1 MRVLQSDANF
11 GIGTLV
17 AAARTVIIAGAG
29 IGGLTAALALAQRGF
44 EVTLLEAAGRLEEVG
59 AGLQLSP
66 NAARVLVALGIAE
79 RLKPHI
85 VVPDHLAVRNAR
97 SGRLLAQGPLGATSA
112 QRYGAPYWVIHRGDL
127 QAALCEAV
135 AATPGITLKLGSKVE
150 NVTAEPDGVA
160 VSASQGSQ
168 PLTVRAHALIAADG
182 LWSTL
187 RQQLGHR
194 TVPRPAGHTA
204 WRTLIP
210 IEAAPK
216 SAALL
221 AVNLWLGADS
231 HLVHYPVKA
240 GRMINVVA
248 IVDDDWREPGWNTPG
263 EPRELLDRFSAE
275 DWHASARDLL
285 AASERWQKWALFACP
300 PLASWGTTWG
310 NGRVT
315 LLGDAAHPM
324 LPYLAQGA
332 AMAIEDAAVLAAC
345 LERNPDV
352 PAALRTYE
360 ASRLP
365 RTARVQR
372 DASRNATVYHMS
384 GAAGVLRS
392 LALMAMGGERL
403 ISRYDWLYGWAP
415 A

>member
-1 MRVLQSDANF
+1 M
-11 GIGTLV
+11 

-44 EVTLLEAAGRLEEVG
+44 EITLLEAAVRLEEVG

-66 NAARVLVALGIAE
+66 NAARVLIALGIAE

-85 VVPDHLAVRNAR
+85 VVPEHLAVRNAR
-97 SGRLLAQGPLGATSA
+97 SGRLLAQGPLGATTE

-150 NVTAEPDGVA
+150 NFTVEPDSIT

-187 RQQLGHR
+187 RQQARASHYAASCRSHR
-194 TVPRPAGHTA
+194 VAHAHSGRGCSRQSA
-204 WRTLIP
+204 I
-210 IEAAPK
+210 AP
-216 SAALL
+216 
-221 AVNLWLGADS
+221 AVNLWLGADT

-248 IVDDDWREPGWNTPG
+248 IVGDDWREPGWNTPG

-275 DWHASARDLL
+275 HWHASARDLL
-285 AASERWQKWALFACP
+285 AASERWQKWALFDCP
-300 PLASWGTTWG
+300 PLATWGTTWG

-365 RTARVQR
+365 RTTRVQR

-384 GAAGVLRS
+384 GAAAVLRS
-392 LALMAMGGERL
+392 LALMAMGGDRL
-403 ISRYDWLYGWAP
+403 ISRYDWLYGWTP
-415 A
+415 P

>member
-1 MRVLQSDANF
+1 
-11 GIGTLV
+11 V
-17 AAARTVIIAGAG
+17 ATARTVVIAGAG

-44 EVTLLEAAGRLEEVG
+44 EVTLLEAADRLDEVG

-66 NAARVLVALGIAE
+66 NAARVLIALGIAE

-85 VVPDHLAVRNAR
+85 VVPEHLIVRNAR
-97 SGRLLAQGPLGATSA
+97 SGRLLAQGPLGATSV

-135 AATPGITLKLGSKVE
+135 AATPGITLRLGSKVE
-150 NVTAEPDGVA
+150 GFTPEPDGVA
-160 VSASQGSQ
+160 VSASHGSQ
-168 PLTVRAHALIAADG
+168 PLAVRTQALIAADG
-182 LWSTL
+182 LWSAL
-187 RQQLGHR
+187 RQQLGHA
-194 TVPRPAGHTA
+194 TAPRPAGQTA
-204 WRTLIP
+204 WRTLVP

-216 SAALL
+216 CAALP
-221 AVNLWLGADS
+221 AVNLWLGADA

-263 EPRELLDRFSAE
+263 ESRELLDRFSS
-275 DWHASARDLL
+275 DQWHASARELL
-285 AASERWQKWALFACP
+285 AASERWQKWALFDCP
-300 PLASWGTTWG
+300 PLANWGK
-310 NGRVT
+310 GRMT

-332 AMAIEDAAVLAAC
+332 AMAIEDATVLAAC
-345 LERNPDV
+345 LDRNPDV

-365 RTARVQR
+365 RTRRVQR
-372 DASRNATVYHMS
+372 DASRNAAVYHMG
-384 GAAGVLRS
+384 GAAAALRS
-392 LALMAMGGERL
+392 LVLMAMGGDRL
-403 ISRYDWLYGWAP
+403 ISRYDWLYGWTP

>member
-1 MRVLQSDANF
+1 
-11 GIGTLV
+11 V

-29 IGGLTAALALAQRGF
+29 IGGLTAALALTQRGF
-44 EVTLLEAAGRLEEVG
+44 QVTLLEAADRLEEVG

-85 VVPDHLAVRNAR
+85 VVPEHLVVRNAR
-97 SGRLLAQGPLGATSA
+97 SGRLLAQGALGATCA

-135 AATPGITLKLGSKVE
+135 AATPGITLKLGSKVQSF
-150 NVTAEPDGVA
+150 TTEPAGVA
-160 VSASQGSQ
+160 VSASQGAQS
-168 PLTVRAHALIAADG
+168 LTVRAHALIAADG

-187 RQQLGHR
+187 REQLGHH
-194 TVPRPAGHTA
+194 TVPRPVGHTA

-210 IEAAPK
+210 AEAAPK
-216 SAALL
+216 SAIAP
-221 AVNLWLGADS
+221 AVNLWLGADT

-248 IVDDDWREPGWNTPG
+248 IVGDDWREPGWNTPG

-275 DWHASARDLL
+275 QWHASARDLL
-285 AASERWQKWALFACP
+285 VASERWQKWALFVCP
-300 PLASWGTTWG
+300 PLATWG
-310 NGRVT
+310 KGPVT

-332 AMAIEDAAVLAAC
+332 AMAIEDAAVLATC
-345 LERNPDV
+345 LECNPDV

-372 DASRNATVYHMS
+372 DASYNATVYHMRGA
-384 GAAGVLRS
+384 GAALRS
-392 LALMAMGGERL
+392 LALMAMGGDRL
-403 ISRYDWLYGWAP
+403 ISRYDWLYGWTP

>member
-1 MRVLQSDANF
+1 V
-11 GIGTLV
+11 
-17 AAARTVIIAGAG
+17 
-29 IGGLTAALALAQRGF
+29 
-44 EVTLLEAAGRLEEVG
+44 
-59 AGLQLSP
+59 
-66 NAARVLVALGIAE
+66 
-79 RLKPHI
+79 
-85 VVPDHLAVRNAR
+85 
-97 SGRLLAQGPLGATSA
+97 
-112 QRYGAPYWVIHRGDL
+112 
-127 QAALCEAV
+127 LCEAV
-135 AATPGITLKLGSKVE
+135 AATPGITLRLGSKVE
-150 NVTAEPDGVA
+150 SFTAEPNGVA
-160 VSASQGSQ
+160 VLASHGPQ
-168 PLTVRAHALIAADG
+168 PLTVSAHALIAADG

-187 RQQLGHR
+187 RRQLGHR

-204 WRTLIP
+204 WRTLVP
-210 IEAAPK
+210 AEAAPK
-216 SAALL
+216 SAMASAIAP
-221 AVNLWLGADS
+221 AVNLWLGADT

-248 IVDDDWREPGWNTPG
+248 IVGDDWGQPGWNTPG
-263 EPRELLDRFSAE
+263 EPRELLKRFSAQQ
-275 DWHASARDLL
+275 WHASARDLL
-285 AASERWQKWALFACP
+285 ATSERWQKWALFVCP
-300 PLASWGTTWG
+300 PLAAWGTTWG

-315 LLGDAAHPM
+315 MLGDAAHPM

-345 LERNPDV
+345 LDRNPDV

-384 GAAGVLRS
+384 GPTAVLRS
-392 LALMAMGGERL
+392 LALMAMGGDRL

>member
-1 MRVLQSDANF
+1 
-11 GIGTLV
+11 V

-44 EVTLLEAAGRLEEVG
+44 EVTLLEAADRLEEVG

-79 RLKPHI
+79 RLKPHV
-85 VVPDHLAVRNAR
+85 VVPEHLAVRNAR

-135 AATPGITLKLGSKVE
+135 ATTPGITLKLGSKVQSF
-150 NVTAEPDGVA
+150 TAEPDGVA
-160 VSASQGSQ
+160 VSASHGSQ
-168 PLTVRAHALIAADG
+168 PLAARAQALIAADG

-187 RQQLGHR
+187 RQQLGHA
-194 TVPRPAGHTA
+194 TAPRSAGQTA
-204 WRTLIP
+204 WRTLVP
-210 IEAAPK
+210 IEAAPR
-216 SAALL
+216 SAALP
-221 AVNLWLGADS
+221 AVNLWLGADA
-231 HLVHYPVKA
+231 HLVHYPVKS

-248 IVDDDWREPGWNTPG
+248 IVEDDWREPGWSTPG
-263 EPRELLDRFSAE
+263 ATRELLDRFSTE
-275 DWHASARDLL
+275 QWHASARDLL
-285 AASERWQKWALFACP
+285 AACGRWQKWALFDCP
-300 PLASWGTTWG
+300 PLATWGTTWG

-345 LERNPDV
+345 LDCNPDV
-352 PAALRTYE
+352 PVALRTYE

-365 RTARVQR
+365 RTTRVQR
-372 DASRNATVYHMS
+372 GASRNGTVYHLS
-384 GAAGVLRS
+384 GAGAALRS
-392 LALMAMGGERL
+392 LALMAMGGDRL
-403 ISRYDWLYGWAP
+403 ISRYDWLYGWTP

>member
-1 MRVLQSDANF
+1 
-11 GIGTLV
+11 V

-29 IGGLTAALALAQRGF
+29 IGGLTAALALAQRAF
-44 EVTLLEAAGRLEEVG
+44 EVTLLEAADRLEEVG

-79 RLKPHI
+79 RLKPHVI
-85 VVPDHLAVRNAR
+85 VPEHLAVRNAR
-97 SGRLLAQGPLGATSA
+97 SGRLLAQGPLGATVA

-127 QAALCEAV
+127 QAALREAV
-135 AATPGITLKLGSKVE
+135 ASMPGITLRLGCKVE
-150 NVTAEPDGVA
+150 SFTAEPDRVV
-160 VSASQGSQ
+160 VSASHGSQ
-168 PLTVRAHALIAADG
+168 PLAARADALIAADG

-194 TVPRPAGHTA
+194 TAPRSAGHTA
-204 WRTLIP
+204 WRALVP

-216 SAALL
+216 SAVLP
-221 AVNLWLGADS
+221 AVNLWLGAEA
-231 HLVHYPVKA
+231 HLVHYPVKS

-248 IVDDDWREPGWNTPG
+248 IVDDNWREPGWSTPG
-263 EPRELLDRFSAE
+263 APRELLDRFSTGQ
-275 DWHASARDLL
+275 WHASARDLL
-285 AASERWQKWALFACP
+285 AASERWQKWALFDCP
-300 PLASWGTTWG
+300 PLATWG
-310 NGRVT
+310 KGRLT

-345 LERNPDV
+345 LERDADV

-372 DASRNATVYHMS
+372 DASRNGAVYHLG
-384 GAAGVLRS
+384 GAAAALRS
-392 LALMAMGGERL
+392 LALMAMGGDRL
-403 ISRYDWLYGWAP
+403 ISRYDWLYGWTP
-415 A
+415 T

>member
-1 MRVLQSDANF
+1 M
-11 GIGTLV
+11 

-44 EVTLLEAAGRLEEVG
+44 EITLLEAADRLEEVG

-85 VVPDHLAVRNAR
+85 VVPEHLAVRNAR
-97 SGRLLAQGPLGATSA
+97 SGRLLAQGPLGATCA

-150 NVTAEPDGVA
+150 SFTTEPDGVA
-160 VSASQGSQ
+160 VSASHGPQ
-168 PLTVRAHALIAADG
+168 PLTVRAQALIAADG

-194 TVPRPAGHTA
+194 AVPRPAGHTA

-210 IEAAPK
+210 AETAPK
-216 SAALL
+216 SAKAP
-221 AVNLWLGADS
+221 AVNLWLGTDT

-248 IVDDDWREPGWNTPG
+248 IVGDDWRQPGWNTPG
-263 EPRELLDRFSAE
+263 EPHELLDRFSAKQ
-275 DWHASARDLL
+275 WHASARDLL
-285 AASERWQKWALFACP
+285 AASGHCQKWALFVCP
-300 PLASWGTTWG
+300 PLATWGTSWGTTWG

-384 GAAGVLRS
+384 GAGAALRA
-392 LALMAMGGERL
+392 LALMAMGGDRL
-403 ISRYDWLYGWAP
+403 ISRYDWLYGWTP
-415 A
+415 P

>member
-1 MRVLQSDANF
+1 M
-11 GIGTLV
+11 
-17 AAARTVIIAGAG
+17 AAARTVTIAGAG

-44 EVTLLEAAGRLEEVG
+44 EITLLEAAVRLEEVG

-85 VVPDHLAVRNAR
+85 VVPEHLAVRNAR

-210 IEAAPK
+210 AEAAPK
-216 SAALL
+216 SAIASAIAP
-221 AVNLWLGADS
+221 AVNLWLGADT

-248 IVDDDWREPGWNTPG
+248 IVGDDWREPGWNTPG

-275 DWHASARDLL
+275 QWHASARDLL

-300 PLASWGTTWG
+300 TLATWGTTWG

-332 AMAIEDAAVLAAC
+332 AMAIEDAFVLAAC

-365 RTARVQR
+365 RTAHVQR
-372 DASRNATVYHMS
+372 DASRNATIYHMS

-403 ISRYDWLYGWAP
+403 ISRYDWLYGWTP
-415 A
+415 P

>member
-1 MRVLQSDANF
+1 
-11 GIGTLV
+11 V
-17 AAARTVIIAGAG
+17 AAARTVIVAGAG
-29 IGGLTAALALAQRGF
+29 IGGLTVALALAQRGF
-44 EVTLLEAAGRLEEVG
+44 EITVLEAADRLEEVG

-66 NAARVLVALGIAE
+66 NAARVLIALGIAE
-79 RLKPHI
+79 RLKAHV
-85 VVPDHLAVRNAR
+85 VVPEHLVVRNAR
-97 SGRLLAQGPLGATSA
+97 SGRLLAQGSLGAASA

-135 AATPGITLKLGSKVE
+135 AATPDITLRLGCKVE
-150 NVTAEPDGVA
+150 SVRAEPDGV
-160 VSASQGSQ
+160 VISASHRSQ
-168 PLTVRAHALIAADG
+168 PFSAQAQALIAADG

-194 TVPRPAGHTA
+194 TAPRPAGQTA
-204 WRTLIP
+204 WRTLVA
-210 IEAAPK
+210 IEAAPRNVT
-216 SAALL
+216 LP
-221 AVNLWLGADS
+221 AVNLWLGADA

-248 IVDDDWREPGWNTPG
+248 IVDDNWREPGWSTPG
-263 EPRELLDRFSAE
+263 APHELLDRFSAKH
-275 DWHASARDLL
+275 WHASARDLL
-285 AASERWQKWALFACP
+285 AAAERWQKWALFDCA

-345 LERNPDV
+345 LDRSPDV

-372 DASRNATVYHMS
+372 DASRNAGVYHMS
-384 GAAGVLRS
+384 GGAAVLRS

-403 ISRYDWLYGWAP
+403 ISRYDWLYGWRP

>member
-1 MRVLQSDANF
+1 
-11 GIGTLV
+11 
-17 AAARTVIIAGAG
+17 
-29 IGGLTAALALAQRGF
+29 
-44 EVTLLEAAGRLEEVG
+44 
-59 AGLQLSP
+59 
-66 NAARVLVALGIAE
+66 
-79 RLKPHI
+79 
-85 VVPDHLAVRNAR
+85 
-97 SGRLLAQGPLGATSA
+97 
-112 QRYGAPYWVIHRGDL
+112 
-127 QAALCEAV
+127 
-135 AATPGITLKLGSKVE
+135 LKLGSKVE
-150 NVTAEPDGVA
+150 TFTAEPDGVA

-168 PLTVRAHALIAADG
+168 PLTERAHALIAADG

-210 IEAAPK
+210 AEAAPK
-216 SAALL
+216 SAAAP
-221 AVNLWLGADS
+221 AVNLWLGADT

-248 IVDDDWREPGWNTPG
+248 IVGDDWREPGWNTPG
-263 EPRELLDRFSAE
+263 EPRELLDRFSADE
-275 DWHASARDLL
+275 WHASARDLL
-285 AASERWQKWALFACP
+285 IASERWQKWALFACP
-300 PLASWGTTWG
+300 ALTTWG
-310 NGRVT
+310 NGRIT

-332 AMAIEDAAVLAAC
+332 AMAVEDAFVLAAC
-345 LERNPDV
+345 LDRNPDV
-352 PAALRTYE
+352 PAALRAYE

-384 GAAGVLRS
+384 GAAAVLRS
-392 LALMAMGGERL
+392 LALTAMGGDRL
-403 ISRYDWLYGWAP
+403 ISRYDWIYGWTP

>member
-1 MRVLQSDANF
+1 
-11 GIGTLV
+11 V
-17 AAARTVIIAGAG
+17 AAARTAIIAGAG

-44 EVTLLEAAGRLEEVG
+44 EVTVLEAAERLEEIG

-66 NAARVLVALGIAE
+66 NAARVLISLGIAE
-79 RLKPHI
+79 RLKPHV
-85 VVPDHLAVRNAR
+85 VVPEHLVVRNAR
-97 SGRLLAQGPLGATSA
+97 SGRLLAQGPLGAASV
-112 QRYGAPYWVIHRGDL
+112 QRYGAPYWVIHRCDL

-135 AATPGITLKLGSKVE
+135 AATPGITLRLGSMVE
-150 NVTAEPDGVA
+150 QFAAEPDFVA
-160 VSASQGSQ
+160 VSASHRSQ
-168 PLTVRAHALIAADG
+168 PFAARAQALIAADG
-182 LWSTL
+182 LWSML

-194 TVPRPAGHTA
+194 AAPGPAGQTA
-204 WRTLIP
+204 WRTLVP
-210 IEAAPK
+210 VEAAPK
-216 SAALL
+216 NVTLP
-221 AVNLWLGADS
+221 AVNLWLGADA

-248 IVDDDWREPGWNTPG
+248 IVDDDWRDPGWSTPG
-263 EPRELLDRFSAE
+263 APRQLLDRFSAE
-275 DWHASARDLL
+275 HWHASARDLL
-285 AASERWQKWALFACP
+285 AASERWQKWALFDCP
-300 PLASWGTTWG
+300 PLASWG

-332 AMAIEDAAVLAAC
+332 AMAIEDAAVLSAC
-345 LERNPDV
+345 LDRNPDV

-372 DASRNATVYHMS
+372 DAKRNAAVYHMS
-384 GAAGVLRS
+384 GAAAVLRS

-403 ISRYDWLYGWAP
+403 ISRYDWLYGWTP

>member
-1 MRVLQSDANF
+1 
-11 GIGTLV
+11 V
-17 AAARTVIIAGAG
+17 AAARTVVIAGAG
-29 IGGLTAALALAQRGF
+29 IGGLAAALALAQRGL
-44 EVTLLEAAGRLEEVG
+44 EVTVLEAADRLEEVG

-66 NAARVLVALGIAE
+66 NAARVLVGLGVAE

-85 VVPDHLAVRNAR
+85 VVPEHLAVRNAR
-97 SGRLLAQGPLGATSA
+97 SGRLLAQGPLGATCA

-150 NVTAEPDGVA
+150 SFTAEPDGVA
-160 VSASQGSQ
+160 VSASHGPQS
-168 PLTVRAHALIAADG
+168 LTVRAQALIAADG

-187 RQQLGHR
+187 RRQLGHR

-204 WRTLIP
+204 WRTLVP
-210 IEAAPK
+210 AAAAPK
-216 SAALL
+216 RAIAP
-221 AVNLWLGADS
+221 AVNLWLGADT
-231 HLVHYPVKA
+231 HLVHYPVKG

-248 IVDDDWREPGWNTPG
+248 IVGDDWREPGWNTPG
-263 EPRELLDRFSAE
+263 EPRELLDRFSAQL
-275 DWHASARDLL
+275 WHASARDLL
-285 AASERWQKWALFACP
+285 ATSERWQKWALFDCP
-300 PLASWGTTWG
+300 PLANWSK
-310 NGRVT
+310 GRVT

-332 AMAIEDAAVLAAC
+332 AMAVEDAAVLATC

-352 PAALRTYE
+352 SVALRTYE

-384 GAAGVLRS
+384 GAGAALRS
-392 LALMAMGGERL
+392 LALMAMGGDRL
-403 ISRYDWLYGWAP
+403 ISRYDWLYDWTP
-415 A
+415 P

>member
-1 MRVLQSDANF
+1 M
-11 GIGTLV
+11 T
-17 AAARTVIIAGAG
+17 AAPTVIIAGAG

-44 EVTLLEAAGRLEEVG
+44 EVTVLEAADRLEEVG

-66 NAARVLVALGIAE
+66 NAARVLVGLGIAE

-85 VVPDHLAVRNAR
+85 VVPEHLAVRNAR
-97 SGRLLAQGPLGATSA
+97 SGRLLAQGPLGATCA

-150 NVTAEPDGVA
+150 SFTAEPDGVA
-160 VSASQGSQ
+160 VLASHGPQS
-168 PLTVRAHALIAADG
+168 LTLRAHALIAADG
-182 LWSTL
+182 LWSIF
-187 RQQLGHR
+187 RQQLGHPS
-194 TVPRPAGHTA
+194 VPRPAGHTA

-210 IEAAPK
+210 AEAAPK
-216 SAALL
+216 SAIAP
-221 AVNLWLGADS
+221 AVNLWLGADT

-248 IVDDDWREPGWNTPG
+248 IVGDVWREPGWNTRG
-263 EPRELLDRFSAE
+263 EPRELLDRFSAQL
-275 DWHASARDLL
+275 WHASARDLL
-285 AASERWQKWALFACP
+285 ATSERWQKWALFDCP
-300 PLASWGTTWG
+300 SLANWSK
-310 NGRVT
+310 GRVT

-332 AMAIEDAAVLAAC
+332 AMAIEDAAVLATC

-352 PAALRTYE
+352 SVALRTYE

-372 DASRNATVYHMS
+372 DASRNATFYHMS
-384 GAAGVLRS
+384 GAGAALRS
-392 LALMAMGGERL
+392 LALMAMGGDRL
-403 ISRYDWLYGWAP
+403 ISRYDWLYGWTP
-415 A
+415 P